1 MRLGLKSRWVRA
13 LLRTL
18 LRTLVGALVRALG
31 FGGKAVNETANS
43 MLPSHHTFFYCYF
56 RQISYRCFI
65 SNFGGICISIFF
77 SSAKQTVTIINYE
90 LHFCLSEV
98 IGGDLTNRPD
108 ISHRHIW
115 PSDLHPACGSEQVR
129 RLSKPAEMIGCT
141 ILFLLCAA
149 YFSGLE
155 LARRKFKGFKMP
167 PLADV
172 CPRSARPAR
181 KKSFRDRCNSCR

>member
-1 MRLGLKSRWVRA
+1 MKRQTQCCRPITHF
-13 LLRTL
+13 LLLCSSTIRPML
-18 LRTLVGALVRALG
+18 YFQSWRYLYLYF
-31 FGGKAVNETANS
+31 FGSAN
-43 MLPSHHTFFYCYF
+43 
-56 RQISYRCFI
+56 
-65 SNFGGICISIFF
+65 
-77 SSAKQTVTIINYE
+77 QTVTIINYE

-155 LARRKFKGFKMP
+155 LVRRNFKGFKMP

-181 KKSFRDRCNSCR
+181 KKSFRGRCNSCR